1 MTSDCWEMAKQRT
14 RKTDIKLARVR
25 DALNEGRPRDALA
38 LARHVLAARKRDA
51 AVLNLAGVAT
61 FQCGDREEARA
72 LLEEAKARAP
82 KDAEIRMNLANV
94 VAATGDVDAALESY
108 QAAHDLA
115 SGYAEPAYNAGVLL
129 SNHGRHLEATG
140 WFRHAMTRDPEH
152 PAAAIGCAEALR
164 AAGNFSAA
172 KDELE
177 AWIALHMNDPIAHTN
192 LAAVL
197 SGMGDDA
204 AARDAG
210 ERAAEI
216 DPGLAAA
223 HFNIGVAQQSLG
235 DHKAALERYRRTLAL
250 EPGHAAAALN
260 LGEVY
265 TTLGDTAEAARA
277 YRRALEIDPGFA
289 KAAINLADMKL
300 AADDPEGALRVIDDF
315 LARNPSHPAAL
326 AFKAFA
332 LRDAGREAEA
342 ENLDDPQRFI
352 LQRRLEPPE
361 GFEDIDGF
369 NEALAAHLL
378 DHPTLTPSP
387 TAHATRK
394 GRHSGE
400 LLTPPLGPMAAFRD
414 QVDAGF
420 RAYKRKFAGEPAH
433 PYLDACPADV
443 AISVWGVVMDE
454 DGHQVPHIHPSAWLS
469 GVYYVEVPD
478 SVCDDDPA
486 RSGWIEFGRPP
497 EDIHAAHD
505 PHVAY
510 FRPEPGLMLLFPS
523 HFYHQTV
530 PLKGRTRRI
539 SIAFDIVPA
548 LKSRAA
554 D

>member
-1 MTSDCWEMAKQRT
+1 MAKQRT

-25 DALNEGRPRDALA
+25 DALGEGRPQDALA
-38 LARHVLAARKRDA
+38 LARQLLATRKRDA
-51 AVLNLAGVAT
+51 AALNLAGIAA
-61 FQCGDREEARA
+61 FQCGDAVTARS
-72 LLEEAKARAP
+72 LLEEAQDRAP

-94 VAATGDVDAALESY
+94 VAASGDVDAALFSY
-108 QAAHDLA
+108 EAAHDLA
-115 SGYAEPAYNAGVLL
+115 PGYAEPAYNAGVLL
-129 SNHGRHLEATG
+129 AKHGRHLEAAE
-140 WFRHAMTRDPEH
+140 WFRKAMTRDPGH

-164 AAGNFSAA
+164 AAGNLSAA
-172 KDELE
+172 KNELE
-177 AWIALHMNDPIAHTN
+177 ARIAVQPKDPVAYTN

-197 SGMGDDA
+197 SGMGENA

-260 LGEVY
+260 LGEAY
-265 TTLGDTAEAARA
+265 AALGDREEAARA

-300 AADDPEGALRVIDDF
+300 AVGESDAALAVIDGF
-315 LARNPSHPAAL
+315 LLSHPSHPAAL
-326 AFKAFA
+326 AFRAFA
-332 LRDAGREAEA
+332 LRDAGRDAEA
-342 ENLDDPQRFI
+342 KTLDDPQRFI
-352 LQRRLEPPE
+352 LQRWLEPPAGFADIE
-361 GFEDIDGF
+361 GF
-369 NEALAAHLL
+369 NQALCRHLL
-378 DHPTLTPSP
+378 NHPTLTPSP

-400 LLTPPLGPMAAFRD
+400 LLSRPLGPMGAFRD
-414 QVDAGF
+414 QVEAGF
-420 RAYKRKFAGEPAH
+420 KAYKRNFAGEPAH
-433 PYLDACPADV
+433 PYLDACPADI

-469 GVYYVEVPD
+469 GVYYIEVPD
-478 SVCDDDPA
+478 SVREDDPA
-486 RSGWIEFGRPP
+486 RAGWIEFGRPP
-497 EDIHAAHD
+497 EDIHTQHD
-505 PHVAY
+505 PQVTC

-523 HFYHQTV
+523 HFYHRTV
-530 PLKGRTRRI
+530 PLAGSARRI

-548 LKSRAA
+548 QRLAEA
-554 D
+554 QG